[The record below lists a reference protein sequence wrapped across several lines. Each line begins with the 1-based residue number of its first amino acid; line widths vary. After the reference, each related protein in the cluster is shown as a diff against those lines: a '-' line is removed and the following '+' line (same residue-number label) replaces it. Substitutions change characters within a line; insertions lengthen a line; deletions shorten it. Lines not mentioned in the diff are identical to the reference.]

1 MRLLLVV
8 ALGLLVSACAGVR
21 TAISEYGMRTKPST
35 FDTSIVD
42 GLNNGTVALTD
53 SVVFG
58 DDHCLFK
65 TDVST
70 DPANI
75 DLDIN
80 GTIGSAN
87 SSAHLRANDGGTEE
101 CPPAGSPLRVSRIEL
116 FTGQPLIL
124 NQPVT
129 IASSTITLDDGTV
142 FSADGLYSKLT
153 VVEVEEGPDP
163 TRVGDDQVS
172 GTFELVA
179 LNSNDPNDN
188 RYLFLRGGFFST
200 TP

>member
-1 MRLLLVV
+1 MRLLLVI
-8 ALGLLVSACAGVR
+8 ALGLLVAGCAGVR
-21 TAISEYGMRTKPST
+21 TAISEYGMRSKPST
-35 FDTSIVD
+35 FQTTVVN
-42 GLNNGTVALTD
+42 GLNNGTIALTD
-53 SVVFG
+53 TVVFG

-65 TDVST
+65 TDVAT

-80 GTIGSAN
+80 GTVGSVS
-87 SSAHLRANDGGTEE
+87 SSAHLLARDGGTEE
-101 CPPAGSPLRVSRIEL
+101 CLPAGSPIRVSQLEFL
-116 FTGQPLIL
+116 TDQPLIV
-124 NQPVT
+124 NQPVA
-129 IASSTITLDDGTV
+129 IVSSTITLADGSV

-163 TRVGDDQVS
+163 NRVGDDQVS

-179 LNSNDPNDN
+179 DNSNDPNDT